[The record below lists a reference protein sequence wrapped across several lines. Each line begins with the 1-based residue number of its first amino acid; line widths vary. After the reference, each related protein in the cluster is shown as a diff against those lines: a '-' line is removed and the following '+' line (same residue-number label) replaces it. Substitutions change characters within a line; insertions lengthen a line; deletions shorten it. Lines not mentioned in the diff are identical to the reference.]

1 MAKLVGMKSKIK
13 IELNNDGKVKPL
25 KEEIITDLGENKNTN
40 NSDLMYMKLISY
52 FEKKSEGEEKD
63 VNLLIKWS
71 FAASVIDRF
80 CFYVSLIYSVITF
93 IGIILINPNFYN
105 FN

>member
-13 IELNNDGKVKPL
+13 IELNNDRKVKPL
-25 KEEIITDLGENKNTN
+25 NEEIIADLDNKNTN
-40 NSDLMYMKLISY
+40 NTDFMYMKLISY
-52 FEKKSEGEEKD
+52 FEKKNENEEKD

-80 CFYVSLIYSVITF
+80 CFYVSLIYSLITF

-105 FN
+105 F

>member
-1 MAKLVGMKSKIK
+1 MKSKIK
-13 IELNNDGKVKPL
+13 IELNNDRKVKPL
-25 KEEIITDLGENKNTN
+25 NEEIIADLDNKNTN
-40 NSDLMYMKLISY
+40 NTDLIYIKLISY
-52 FEKKSEGEEKD
+52 FEKKNEDEEKD
-63 VNLLIKWS
+63 VTLLIKWS

-80 CFYVSLIYSVITF
+80 CFYVSLIYSLITF

>member
-13 IELNNDGKVKPL
+13 IELNNDRKVKPL
-25 KEEIITDLGENKNTN
+25 NEEIIADLDNKNTN
-40 NSDLMYMKLISY
+40 NTDLIYMKLISY
-52 FEKKSEGEEKD
+52 FEKKKENEEKD
-63 VNLLIKWS
+63 VTLLIKWS

-80 CFYVSLIYSVITF
+80 CFYVSLIYSLITF

-105 FN
+105 F

>member
-13 IELNNDGKVKPL
+13 IELNNDRKVKPL
-25 KEEIITDLGENKNTN
+25 NEEIITDLDNKNTN
-40 NSDLMYMKLISY
+40 NTDLIYMKLISY
-52 FEKKSEGEEKD
+52 FEKKNEDEEKD
-63 VNLLIKWS
+63 VTLLIKWS

-80 CFYVSLIYSVITF
+80 CFCFMFYTVSCNIQFDYVYW
-93 IGIILINPNFYN
+93 NY

>member
-1 MAKLVGMKSKIK
+1 MKSKIK
-13 IELNNDGKVKPL
+13 IELNNDRKVKPIN
-25 KEEIITDLGENKNTN
+25 EEIIADLDNKNTN
-40 NSDLMYMKLISY
+40 NTDLIYMKLISY
-52 FEKKSEGEEKD
+52 FEKKNEDEEKD
-63 VNLLIKWS
+63 VTLLIKWS

-80 CFYVSLIYSVITF
+80 CFYVSLIYSLITF

>member
-13 IELNNDGKVKPL
+13 IELNNDRKVKPL
-25 KEEIITDLGENKNTN
+25 NEEIITDLDNKNTN
-40 NSDLMYMKLISY
+40 NTDLIYMKLISY
-52 FEKKSEGEEKD
+52 FEKKNEDEEKD
-63 VNLLIKWS
+63 VTLLIKWS

-80 CFYVSLIYSVITF
+80 CFYVSLIYSLITF

-105 FN
+105 F

>member
-1 MAKLVGMKSKIK
+1 MKSKIK
-13 IELNNDGKVKPL
+13 IELNNDRKVKPL
-25 KEEIITDLGENKNTN
+25 NEEIIADLDNKNTN
-40 NSDLMYMKLISY
+40 NTDLIYMKLISY
-52 FEKKSEGEEKD
+52 FEKKKENEEKD
-63 VNLLIKWS
+63 VTLLIKWS

-80 CFYVSLIYSVITF
+80 CFYVSLIYSLITF